1 MGVRYTSVSVILSMI
16 RIFLNIPF
24 ILFLSS
30 KCNNRC
36 RIKHKSQSYK
46 EEREK
51 NQQIIYLNIHIR
63 SNCRISSVTSDKFAI
78 FQATYLLGYYSKS
91 IFIMEGET
99 TMLFTIA
106 SIFLSISHKVTST
119 KKNDM
124 GSSFD
129 IKALSF
135 KTYMKPKDTHRSRS
149 CTRVSIRV
157 GNSLLISWITR
168 VSTSTSSIS
177 FSWR

>member
-36 RIKHKSQSYK
+36 RIKYKSQSYK

-106 SIFLSISHKVTST
+106 SIFLSLIKSLAL

-157 GNSLLISWITR
+157 GNSLLIS
-168 VSTSTSSIS
+168 
-177 FSWR
+177 